1 MSDIAQVVGV
11 EEEISPASSRTLVA
25 FSTMIGTTIEWY
37 DFFIF
42 GTASAII
49 FSKVYFPSF
58 DPAVGTLLALT
69 TFAAGLFARPFGAIL
84 FGHFGDRIG
93 RKKMLVAGLLLMGIP
108 TALIGVLP
116 TYDQIGILAPICLL
130 LIRICQGVALGGEW
144 GGAVLMAVEHAPT
157 KRGGLFGSLPQMGCP
172 AALILASAAFSL
184 TGSLPAEQFEAW
196 GWRLPFIASF
206 TLVVVGF
213 FIRRKVNESP
223 TFKKLGASGGIIQ
236 IPLARVFSKHL
247 RAVLLGTAA
256 KLGEITLFWLFAVFV
271 LSYATNKLQLPR
283 STVLSATT
291 VGAVI
296 QFVLMPLCGILS
308 DKFGKRMVFN
318 IGTALLTIS
327 AVPMFLLIDTGRVE
341 LVWLAIIFA
350 LGILYPIMY
359 APEASL
365 FANLFPVEVRYTG
378 LSLCA
383 NIGGAIGGG
392 IAPIVANMLLGH
404 FGSATSVGVYLAA
417 ISLISLLSVL
427 AMKPRYDASTE

>member
-1 MSDIAQVVGV
+1 MAC
-11 EEEISPASSRTLVA
+11 
-25 FSTMIGTTIEWY
+25 STMIGTTIEWY

-42 GTASAII
+42 GTASALI

-69 TFAAGLFARPFGAIL
+69 TFAVGLFARPFGAIL

-108 TALIGVLP
+108 TGVIGVLP
-116 TYDQIGILAPICLL
+116 TYDQIGILAPIALL
-130 LIRICQGVALGGEW
+130 LIRVCQGVALGGEW
-144 GGAVLMAVEHAPT
+144 GGAVLMAVEHAPSR
-157 KRGGLFGSLPQMGCP
+157 RGGLFGSLPQMGCP
-172 AALILASAAFSL
+172 AALILSSVAFSL
-184 TGSLPAEQFEAW
+184 VGLLPADQFEAW

-206 TLVVVGF
+206 VLVFVGF

-223 TFKKLGASGGIIQ
+223 SFKKLSATGGVVQ
-236 IPLARVFSKHL
+236 IPIARVFSKHL
-247 RAVLLGTAA
+247 GAVVLGTAA
-256 KLGEITLFWLFAVFV
+256 KLGEITLFWLFAIFV
-271 LSYATNKLQLPR
+271 LSYATGKLQLPR
-283 STVLSATT
+283 SEVLNATT

-296 QFVLMPLCGILS
+296 MFLLMPVCGILS

-318 IGTALLTIS
+318 AGTLLLMIS
-327 AVPMFLLIDTGRVE
+327 AVPLFLLIETGRVE
-341 LVWLAIIFA
+341 LVWLAIVFA

-378 LSLCA
+378 LSMCA

-392 IAPIVANMLLGH
+392 IAPIVATALLGQ
-404 FGSATSVGVYLAA
+404 FGSAVPVGLYLAA
-417 ISLISLLSVL
+417 VSLISFLSVL
-427 AMKPRYDASTE
+427 AMKPRHNASAE

>member
-1 MSDIAQVVGV
+1 MSNASHVVDL
-11 EEEISPASSRTLVA
+11 ERDMAPASSRTLVA
-25 FSTMIGTTIEWY
+25 CSTMIGTTIEWY

-42 GTASAII
+42 GTASALI

-69 TFAAGLFARPFGAIL
+69 TFAVGLFARPFGAIL

-108 TALIGVLP
+108 TGVIGVLP
-116 TYDQIGILAPICLL
+116 TYDQIGILAPIALL
-130 LIRICQGVALGGEW
+130 LIRVCQGVALGGEW
-144 GGAVLMAVEHAPT
+144 GGAVLMAVEHAPSR
-157 KRGGLFGSLPQMGCP
+157 RGGLFGSLPQMGCP
-172 AALILASAAFSL
+172 AALILSSVAFSL
-184 TGSLPAEQFEAW
+184 VGLLPADQFEAW

-206 TLVVVGF
+206 VLVFVGF

-223 TFKKLGASGGIIQ
+223 SFKKLSATGGVVQ
-236 IPLARVFSKHL
+236 IPIARVFSKHL
-247 RAVLLGTAA
+247 GAVVLGTAA
-256 KLGEITLFWLFAVFV
+256 KLGEITLFWLFAIFV
-271 LSYATNKLQLPR
+271 LSYATGKLQLPR
-283 STVLSATT
+283 SEVLNATT

-296 QFVLMPLCGILS
+296 MFLLMPVCGILS

-318 IGTALLTIS
+318 AGTLLLMIS
-327 AVPMFLLIDTGRVE
+327 AVPLFLLIETGRVE
-341 LVWLAIIFA
+341 LVWLAIVFA

-378 LSLCA
+378 LSMCA

-392 IAPIVANMLLGH
+392 IAPIVATALLGQ
-404 FGSATSVGVYLAA
+404 FGSAVPVGLYLAA
-417 ISLISLLSVL
+417 VSLISFLSVL
-427 AMKPRYDASTE
+427 AMKPRHNASAE

>member
-1 MSDIAQVVGV
+1 
-11 EEEISPASSRTLVA
+11 
-25 FSTMIGTTIEWY
+25 MIGTTIEWY

-42 GTASAII
+42 GTASALI

-69 TFAAGLFARPFGAIL
+69 TFAVGLFARPFGAIL

-108 TALIGVLP
+108 TGVIGVLP
-116 TYDQIGILAPICLL
+116 TYDQIGILAPIALL
-130 LIRICQGVALGGEW
+130 LIRVCQGVALGGEW
-144 GGAVLMAVEHAPT
+144 GGAVLMAVEHAPSR
-157 KRGGLFGSLPQMGCP
+157 RGGLFGSLPQMGCP
-172 AALILASAAFSL
+172 AALILSSVAFSL
-184 TGSLPAEQFEAW
+184 VGLLPADQFEAW

-206 TLVVVGF
+206 VLVFVGF

-223 TFKKLGASGGIIQ
+223 SFKKLSATGGVVQ
-236 IPLARVFSKHL
+236 IPIARVFSKHL
-247 RAVLLGTAA
+247 GAVVLGTAA
-256 KLGEITLFWLFAVFV
+256 KLGEITLFWLFAIFV
-271 LSYATNKLQLPR
+271 LSYATGKLQLPR
-283 STVLSATT
+283 SEVLNATT

-296 QFVLMPLCGILS
+296 MFLLMPVCGILS

-318 IGTALLTIS
+318 AGTLLLMIS
-327 AVPMFLLIDTGRVE
+327 AVPLFLLIETGRVE
-341 LVWLAIIFA
+341 LVWLAIVFA

-378 LSLCA
+378 LSMCA

-392 IAPIVANMLLGH
+392 IAPIVATALLGQ
-404 FGSATSVGVYLAA
+404 FGSAVPVGLYLAA
-417 ISLISLLSVL
+417 VSLISFLSVL
-427 AMKPRYDASTE
+427 AMKPRHNASAE

>member
-1 MSDIAQVVGV
+1 MA
-11 EEEISPASSRTLVA
+11 PASSRTLVA
-25 FSTMIGTTIEWY
+25 CSTMIGTTIEWY

-42 GTASAII
+42 GTASALI

-69 TFAAGLFARPFGAIL
+69 TFAVGLFARPFGAIL

-108 TALIGVLP
+108 TGVIGVLP
-116 TYDQIGILAPICLL
+116 TYDQIGILAPIALL
-130 LIRICQGVALGGEW
+130 LIRVCQGVALGGEW
-144 GGAVLMAVEHAPT
+144 GGAVLMAVEHAPSR
-157 KRGGLFGSLPQMGCP
+157 RGGLFGSLPQMGCP
-172 AALILASAAFSL
+172 AALILSSVAFSL
-184 TGSLPAEQFEAW
+184 VGLLPADQFEAW

-206 TLVVVGF
+206 VLVFVGF

-223 TFKKLGASGGIIQ
+223 SFKKLSATGGVVQ
-236 IPLARVFSKHL
+236 IPIARVFSKHL
-247 RAVLLGTAA
+247 GAVVLGTAA
-256 KLGEITLFWLFAVFV
+256 KLGEITLFWLFAIFV
-271 LSYATNKLQLPR
+271 LSYATGKLQLPR
-283 STVLSATT
+283 SEVLNATT

-296 QFVLMPLCGILS
+296 MFLLMPVCGILS

-318 IGTALLTIS
+318 AGTLLLMIS
-327 AVPMFLLIDTGRVE
+327 AVPLFLLIETGRVE
-341 LVWLAIIFA
+341 LVWLAIVFA

-378 LSLCA
+378 LSMCA

-392 IAPIVANMLLGH
+392 IAPIVATALLGQ
-404 FGSATSVGVYLAA
+404 FGSAVPVGLYLAA
-417 ISLISLLSVL
+417 VSLISFLSVL
-427 AMKPRYDASTE
+427 AMKPRHNASAE